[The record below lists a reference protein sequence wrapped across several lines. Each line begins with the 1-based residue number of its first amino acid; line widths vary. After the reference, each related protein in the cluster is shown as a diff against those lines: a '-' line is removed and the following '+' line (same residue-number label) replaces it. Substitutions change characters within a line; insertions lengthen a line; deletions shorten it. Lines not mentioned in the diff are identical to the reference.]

1 AMDYAARGA
10 QWLHVVDL
18 AGARDG
24 QNGIAPLLKSV
35 CRGGLRVQVGGGIR
49 SETDVADMFNLGVER
64 VVVGS
69 VAVREPERVIGWLT
83 RFGAERMVLAFDVRQ
98 SDEDWYVTSEGWTRS
113 ESITLKQLARR
124 YVGVGVRHVL
134 CTDISRDGML
144 SGPNLALYENL
155 RRLA

>member
-1 AMDYAARGA
+1 MQVLPAIDVVQGRVVRLRGGDFSTETVFADDPVALAMDYAARGA

-83 RFGAERMVLAFDVRQ
+83 RFGAERMVLAFDV
-98 SDEDWYVTSEGWTRS
+98 
-113 ESITLKQLARR
+113 
-124 YVGVGVRHVL
+124 
-134 CTDISRDGML
+134 
-144 SGPNLALYENL
+144 
-155 RRLA
+155 